1 VTYIRIDNRQASAL
15 TKSGQLHPKK
25 VPVNETN
32 HKLPQT
38 VNTNQPVQGQIS
50 QLSQVLMQMNVLQR
64 FFTTFVA
71 HASTSSMPSSPVVT
85 NLLSQLLMPENQA
98 ILIQWL
104 RQGAGK
110 QVLAQL
116 LEQSR
121 QTDSP
126 LKQWLLQL
134 PTDKQEEFSA
144 LLKLAAEQRLAPAV
158 KDTDTT
164 LLQLHLLQP
173 SGRELQL
180 SVEKDPGS
188 GPDRKSDHPP
198 KWTIRLALPV
208 GHDDTVHAIAVWE
221 KETLALQFESDSRA
235 WLQRTESLSPILTE
249 RLAMLGIQSEPA
261 TFAFRPPEVSKPKR
275 EGLSILI

>member
-1 VTYIRIDNRQASAL
+1 
-15 TKSGQLHPKK
+15 
-25 VPVNETN
+25 
-32 HKLPQT
+32 
-38 VNTNQPVQGQIS
+38 
-50 QLSQVLMQMNVLQR
+50 
-64 FFTTFVA
+64 
-71 HASTSSMPSSPVVT
+71 
-85 NLLSQLLMPENQA
+85 MPENQV

-126 LKQWLLQL
+126 LKQWLLLL

-180 SVEKDPGS
+180 SVEKDPALGQIENLTIPLS
-188 GPDRKSDHPP
+188 GPS
-198 KWTIRLALPV
+198 
-208 GHDDTVHAIAVWE
+208 G
-221 KETLALQFESDSRA
+221 
-235 WLQRTESLSPILTE
+235 
-249 RLAMLGIQSEPA
+249 
-261 TFAFRPPEVSKPKR
+261 
-275 EGLSILI
+275 